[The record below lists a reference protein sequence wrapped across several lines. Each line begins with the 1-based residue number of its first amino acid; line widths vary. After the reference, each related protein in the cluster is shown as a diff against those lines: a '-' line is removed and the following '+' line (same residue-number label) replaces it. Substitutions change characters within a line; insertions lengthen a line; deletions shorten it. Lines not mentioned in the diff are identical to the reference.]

1 MPKVDVCL
9 AYSLI
14 ETFDLSDKTVVV
26 IDILRATSNINAALH
41 FGAEKV
47 FTVAEIEDFDAFD
60 KSDHLFAA
68 ERNGQKLEGFEF
80 GNSPQQW
87 KSGKAK
93 DKNIVLS
100 TTNGTR
106 CVKASLSAPEII
118 AGAFCN
124 LTALVNHLKSN
135 ERDVVL
141 FCAGW
146 KKRSSLEDL
155 YFAGAVVDALE
166 GDFELAYDSAILARE
181 TYLQHKNDLIGAIK
195 KSHYYT
201 RISTE
206 SLGTDLE
213 YCLRFDTHNFV
224 ALFENGGF
232 VKHDPPRNSTT

>member
-1 MPKVDVCL
+1 LSALPQVDVCL
-9 AYSLI
+9 AYPLI
-14 ETFDLSDKTVVV
+14 DTRDLSGKTVVV

-47 FTVAEIEDFDAFD
+47 FTVSEISEMDAFD
-60 KSDHLFAA
+60 KDEHLFAA
-68 ERNGQKLEGFEF
+68 ERNGQKLEGFTF

-87 KSGKAK
+87 KDGAAQGKK
-93 DKNIVLS
+93 IVLS

-106 CVKASLSAPEII
+106 CVTASLSATTII

-124 LTALVNHLKSN
+124 LAALVKYLVADQK
-135 ERDVVL
+135 DVIL

-155 YFAGAVVDALE
+155 YFAGAVVDALDGE
-166 GDFELAYDSAILARE
+166 FELAYDSAILAKE
-181 TYLQHKNDLIGAIK
+181 TYLHHKEDLVGAIK

-213 YCLRFDTHNFV
+213 YCLQFDTHNFV
-224 ALFENGGF
+224 ALFEEGGF
-232 VKHDPPRNSTT
+232 VKRLQ

>member
-1 MPKVDVCL
+1 MPNVDVCL

-14 ETFDLSDKTVVV
+14 DRFELGDKIVVV
-26 IDILRATSNINAALH
+26 IDILRATSNINAALYY
-41 FGAEKV
+41 GAEKV
-47 FTVAEIEDFDAFD
+47 YTVAEISEMESFD
-60 KSDHLFAA
+60 KDTHLFAA

-87 KSGKAK
+87 KSGVGAGKK
-93 DKNIVLS
+93 IVLS

-106 CVKASLSAPEII
+106 CVSASLAAEKIL

-124 LTALVNHLKSN
+124 LSALVNFLKK
-135 ERDVVL
+135 EQRDVVL

-155 YFAGAVVDALE
+155 YFAGAVVEALA
-166 GDFELAYDSAILARE
+166 DTFELAYDSAILARE
-181 TYLQHKNDLIGAIK
+181 TYQQNKSDLEAAIK

-206 SLGTDLE
+206 SLGTDLA
-213 YCLRFDTHNFV
+213 YCLQIDTHNFV
-224 ALFENGGF
+224 AIYEGGGF
-232 VKHDPPRNSTT
+232 VKQSES

>member
-1 MPKVDVCL
+1 MPNIDVCL
-9 AYSLI
+9 AHSLI
-14 ETFDLSDKTVVV
+14 DTFDLSDKVVVV

-41 FGAEKV
+41 FGAQKV
-47 FTVAEIEDFDAFD
+47 YTVSEVSEMDAFD
-60 KSDHLFAA
+60 KSTHLFAA

-87 KSGKAK
+87 KDGAAK
-93 DKNIVLS
+93 EKNIVLT

-106 CVKASLSAPEII
+106 CVSASLGAQEIL

-124 LTALVNHLKSN
+124 QSALVNYLKAQHN
-135 ERDVVL
+135 DVVM

-146 KKRSSLEDL
+146 KRRSSLEDL
-155 YFAGAVVDALE
+155 YFAGAIVDALD
-166 GDFELAYDSAILARE
+166 GDFDLAYDSAILAKE
-181 TYLQHKNDLIGAIK
+181 TYLKHKFDLEGAIK

-213 YCLRFDTHNFV
+213 YCLRKDTHNFV
-224 ALFENGGF
+224 ALYEEGGF
-232 VKHDPPRNSTT
+232 VKRSLEQST

>member
-14 ETFDLSDKTVVV
+14 DTFDLRDKVVVV

-41 FGAEKV
+41 YGAQKV
-47 FTVAEIEDFDAFD
+47 HTVSEISEMESFD
-60 KSDHLFAA
+60 KTEHLFAA
-68 ERNGQKLEGFEF
+68 ERNGQKLAGFEF

-87 KSGKAK
+87 QSGAAT
-93 DKNIVLS
+93 DKKIVLS

-106 CVKASLSAPEII
+106 CVTASLGAKEIL

-124 LTALVNHLKSN
+124 LSALVNYLNKAGS
-135 ERDVVL
+135 DVVL

-155 YFAGAVVDALE
+155 YFAGAVVEAL
-166 GDFELAYDSAILARE
+166 GDQFELAYDSAILAKE
-181 TYLQHKNDLIGAIK
+181 TYQKHKSDLEGAIK

-213 YCLRFDTHNFV
+213 YCLCVDTHNFV
-224 ALFENGGF
+224 AVYEDGGF
-232 VKHDPPRNSTT
+232 VMQEATA